1 MLKYKYKCN
10 GAITSFDEKSP
21 MAPHLSGEGA
31 FVKFLLE
38 TEPTQ
43 QIAIL
48 STVTDNQVRA
58 LSEIAYN
65 LPKLEH
71 LGPHQRFITYLGD
84 QKHKIRYKKYI
95 IRKHGTR
102 LLRVLNT
109 VKDKLLDFVA

>member
-1 MLKYKYKCN
+1 M
-10 GAITSFDEKSP
+10 D
-21 MAPHLSGEGA
+21 PHLSGEAA

-65 LPKLEH
+65 LPKLEN
-71 LGPHQRFITYLGD
+71 LGPHRKFITYLGD
-84 QKHKIRYKKYI
+84 QKHTIRYKKSI
-95 IRKHGTR
+95 VKKHATR

-109 VKDKLLDFVA
+109 VKDKLFDLLVCNTPRRL